1 MRARTKQKETKE
13 VKKKKTKKSNNQDHD
28 NQVELA
34 EQILELEKE
43 SKLNFFYLFDDELKK
58 LDDISLGYIDIYQRL
73 LIKLEEFKNENND
86 QFQSKNNQI
95 QCSSPSGNQNAEN
108 NFNNYQK

>member
-95 QCSSPSGNQNAEN
+95 LCSSPSGNQNAEN